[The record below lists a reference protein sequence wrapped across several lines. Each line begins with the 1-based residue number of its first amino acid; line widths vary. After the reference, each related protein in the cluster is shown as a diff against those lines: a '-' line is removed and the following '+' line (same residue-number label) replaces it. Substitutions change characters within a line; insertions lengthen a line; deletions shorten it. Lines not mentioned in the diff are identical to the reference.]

1 VTVRVRLAPSPTGN
15 LHIGTARTAVF
26 NWLFARHH
34 GGRFILRVEDTDLER
49 SRQEYTDNILEGLTW
64 LGLTWDEGPFY
75 QTQRFDLYA
84 KAIQDLLDRGL
95 AYRCYCTTAELDEM
109 REAQKARGEAPRYD
123 NRHRNLS
130 PEAEAAFQ
138 AEGRTAVIRFKIEDD
153 REIAWTDLVR
163 GRVVWKGRDLGGDM
177 VIARAAA
184 VGTVGQ
190 PLYNFV
196 VVVDDLDMQI
206 SHVIRG
212 EDHIGNTP
220 KQILLYEA
228 LGAEPPQFG
237 HTPLILNATGQKLSK
252 RDGVTSISDFRDMG
266 YTAEALANY
275 MTLLGWSPPEPM
287 TERFQ
292 LSEAAQHFSFDRVN
306 KAGAKFDWDKLNW
319 LNAQV
324 LHEMSPEELVQR
336 LVPVW
341 QTAGQSFTAAEEA
354 WLSGLATLIGPS
366 LTLLK
371 DAIDLSRFFVTETIA
386 WDQTAHDHFQQAGT
400 REVIQAI
407 LDRRDVLATL
417 AAAANPL
424 DEANVERA
432 QDLIKAVVTA
442 TGAKKGLVMR
452 TLRGALMGTMQ
463 GPDLLQSWLLLNQ
476 RGWDLPRF
484 EACVNTPD

>member
-1 VTVRVRLAPSPTGN
+1 MSVRVRLAPSPTGN

-34 GGRFILRVEDTDLER
+34 GGTFILRVEDTDLER
-49 SRQEYTDNILEGLTW
+49 SRPEYTANILEGLTW

-75 QTQRFDLYA
+75 QTQRFDLYE

-95 AYRCYCTTAELDEM
+95 AYRCYCTPAELEAM

-130 PEAEAAFQ
+130 PDQEAAFQ

-163 GRVVWKGRDLGGDM
+163 DRVVWKGRDLGGDM

-184 VGTVGQ
+184 VGNVGQ

-196 VVVDDLDMQI
+196 VVVDDLDMKI

-237 HTPLILNATGQKLSK
+237 HTPLILNAQGQKLSK

-266 YTAEALANY
+266 YTPEALGNY

-287 TERFQ
+287 TERFH

-324 LHEMSPEELVQR
+324 LHEMPPEALIER
-336 LVPVW
+336 LLPVW
-341 QTAGQSFTAAEEA
+341 QKAGYNFEGVDRS
-354 WLSGLATLIGPS
+354 WLAGLATLIGPS

-371 DAIDLSRFFVTETIA
+371 DALDLSRFFVTPTIA
-386 WDQTAHDHFQQAGT
+386 WDETAHDHFKQAGT
-400 REVIQAI
+400 LEVIQGI
-407 LDRRDVLATL
+407 LDRRDTLATL
-417 AAAANPL
+417 TEAPFPL
-424 DEANVERA
+424 AEENVKRA
-432 QDLIKAVVTA
+432 QDLINDVVKA

-476 RGWDLPRF
+476 RGWDIARF
-484 EACVNTPD
+484 EASLNQT